1 MMSHP
6 GGDQGVPPLD
16 FARLGVTSR
25 VLQLARSDRY
35 SREVTVLAR
44 DGAQGACSPDPK
56 WRISERVRQIKR
68 YPGAQMRVTPAEP
81 YPTEFGVHSSWRR
94 PVRRAVSY
102 VPSHAAK
109 PPSASPR
116 CREDSR
122 HDRGQ

>member
-6 GGDQGVPPLD
+6 VGDQVVPPRD

-44 DGAQGACSPDPK
+44 DGARGACSPDPK
-56 WRISERVRQIKR
+56 WRMSERVGQIKR

-81 YPTEFGVHSSWRR
+81 QPIDWTNWGSGPLRIAHVLTA
-94 PVRRAVSY
+94 RAS
-102 VPSHAAK
+102 
-109 PPSASPR
+109 
-116 CREDSR
+116 
-122 HDRGQ
+122 